1 MNKKR
6 LVSVRSENC
15 LDCGFCRQYVACSL
29 KKTGCIGCGVCIKG
43 CPQGAIDL
51 QPRTAPGSVIQFK
64 VDGNDYQVEGPL
76 SVLHALDEL
85 EFPVKS
91 AVSGD
96 DSNQA
101 FCVTGGCW
109 NCAVVID
116 GALSPSCMTPLREG
130 MEIDLKPDIIQRTE
144 PLRIVTLMRPAP
156 HYHPSIFTHGCNF
169 SCDLCHNWNL
179 TFSSVGRTISP
190 KKTVAGLNL
199 DLEEDYWVGISGG
212 EPTLNRRWLVETVRE
227 LRLAAPDIRI
237 QLDTNASLLTPDYID
252 ELVEAGI
259 TDISP
264 DLKAKGLDTFMKV
277 CGITSEKTARFYL
290 ETSWEA
296 VRYLNDAYGDQIFMA
311 VSVPCHPNSHSIKEL
326 KGIAKT
332 IVSINPEIPVTL
344 IEYQPAFR
352 LRDWPFVSGKAM
364 DQVLKV
370 FESIGLSRVIVQ
382 GGAEIPRAMDPL
394 DLPLSS
400 EEF

>member
-1 MNKKR
+1 M
-6 LVSVRSENC
+6 
-15 LDCGFCRQYVACSL
+15 
-29 KKTGCIGCGVCIKG
+29 
-43 CPQGAIDL
+43 
-51 QPRTAPGSVIQFK
+51 
-64 VDGNDYQVEGPL
+64 
-76 SVLHALDEL
+76 LHALDEL

>member
-1 MNKKR
+1 MIR
-6 LVSVRSENC
+6 QPLISVRSERC

-29 KKTGCIGCGVCIKG
+29 STTGCIGCGVCVKG

-51 QPRTAPGSVIQFK
+51 QPRTAPGLPIKFK
-64 VDGNDYQVEGPL
+64 VNGDDCRVEGPL
-76 SVLHALDEL
+76 SVLHALEEL
-85 EFPVKS
+85 GFPVKS
-91 AVSGD
+91 D
-96 DSNQA
+96 A
-101 FCVTGGCW
+101 FCATGGCW
-109 NCAVVID
+109 SCAVVID
-116 GALSPSCMTPLREG
+116 GALLPSCITPLREG
-130 MEIDLKPDIIQRTE
+130 MEIDLNPDKIQRLE

-169 SCDLCHNWNL
+169 NCDLCHNWNL

-190 KKTVAGLNL
+190 EQAVAGLNL
-199 DLEEDYWVGISGG
+199 DLEQDYWVGISGG
-212 EPTLNRRWLVETVRE
+212 EPTLNRRWLVQTVQEIR
-227 LRLAAPDIRI
+227 RVAPDIRI

-252 ELVEAGI
+252 ELVESGI

-264 DLKAKGLDTFMKV
+264 DLKAVRLDTFMKV
-277 CGITSEKTARFYL
+277 CGITSEKTAGSYL
-290 ETSWEA
+290 NTSWEA
-296 VRYLNDAYGDQIFMA
+296 VRFLNDMHGSQIFMA
-311 VSVPCHPNSHSIKEL
+311 VSVPCHPNLHSIKEL
-326 KGIAKT
+326 EEIAQT

-352 LRDWPFVSGKAM
+352 LRDWPFVSRKAM

-382 GGAEIPRAMDPL
+382 GGAEIPRPIDPL
-394 DLPLSS
+394 DLTLSS